1 MRNWCLRKITQY
13 ACQEQNEEKKYY
25 EAIVKNNEMEDTN
38 QKNKMKKLFMRLTSN
53 RRHCVSKFY
62 FLPKI
67 WGYRDT
73 IKKKEFK
80 QEKKEK
86 MNKL

>member
-38 QKNKMKKLFMRLTSN
+38 QKNKTKNYLCDL
-53 RRHCVSKFY
+53 H
-62 FLPKI
+62 
-67 WGYRDT
+67 
-73 IKKKEFK
+73 
-80 QEKKEK
+80 
-86 MNKL
+86 